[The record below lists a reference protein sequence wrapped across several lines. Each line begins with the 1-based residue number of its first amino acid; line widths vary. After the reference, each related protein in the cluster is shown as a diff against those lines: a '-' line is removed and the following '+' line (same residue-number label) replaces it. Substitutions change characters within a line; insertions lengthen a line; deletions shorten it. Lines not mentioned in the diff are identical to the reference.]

1 MKTFLWFQ
9 NHSLRSL
16 TQEFSNLMTQK
27 KQSHILKAGSP
38 QSFPP
43 SPKNQYLGI
52 WVIQGVESQKEI
64 KSSLSLIN
72 PSHVIVVSLTN
83 NNDISQLLISNGILE
98 VFNNLDISLIN
109 DCFQKCQSST
119 AEETKK
125 PRFSNLLF
133 SNNSPM
139 KKIAEFLYPLA
150 QRPSNVFIQG
160 ESGVGKEVL
169 AQSIHTNSKFSQ
181 ENFVAI
187 NCGAINPQ
195 LIDSELFGHT
205 KGSFTGADKD
215 SIGKIRQAHNGTLFL
230 DEIGELPL
238 VAQTRL
244 LRVLQERKVTPVGS
258 TQEIPVN
265 FRLICAT
272 HKNLENMVE
281 TGDFREDLY
290 YRICVFKINIP
301 NLNQRFMDI
310 PIIAQHLWSS
320 LLKSDQ
326 TLSQKLGSLNNH
338 ELSLLQNHTWKGNIR
353 ELKNTLEQFTL
364 YKDLGQNL
372 EQLLTPLIHKVERT
386 ESVLKNPAD
395 LETDYAEKEKMQIL
409 FTLEKTG
416 WNKSKTA
423 RELGLSR
430 NTLLRRLESYQV

>member
-1 MKTFLWFQ
+1 MKTYLWFQ
-9 NHSLRSL
+9 NHSLRTL
-16 TQEFSNLMTQK
+16 TQEFSNLLNHN
-27 KQSHILKAGSP
+27 KQAHLLKAGSP
-38 QSFPP
+38 KLFPP
-43 SPKNQYLGI
+43 TSKDPYSGI
-52 WVIQGVESQKEI
+52 WVIQGNEPQNEI
-64 KSSLSLIN
+64 KNNLEFIDSNRVIVIS
-72 PSHVIVVSLTN
+72 PSHKHEVN
-83 NNDISQLLISNGILE
+83 QLLIENGILE
-98 VFNNLDISLIN
+98 VFNQFDLKLILATLN
-109 DCFQKCQSST
+109 KLKEHKLNEVKQT
-119 AEETKK
+119 H
-125 PRFSNLLF
+125 FSNLLF
-133 SNNSPM
+133 TQNSPM
-139 KKIAEFLYPLA
+139 QKIAEFLYPLA
-150 QRPSNVFIQG
+150 QRPSNVFIHG

-169 AQSIHTNSKFSQ
+169 AQSIHTHSKFAQ

-205 KGSFTGADKD
+205 KGAFTGADKD
-215 SIGKIRQAHNGTLFL
+215 SIGKIRQANNGTLFL

-244 LRVLQERKVTPVGS
+244 LRVLQERKVNPVGS

-272 HKNLENMVE
+272 HKNLEDMIE

-290 YRICVFKINIP
+290 YRICVFKIDIP

-310 PIIAQHLWSS
+310 PIIAQHLWKS
-320 LLKSDQ
+320 LLKTDPE
-326 TLSQKLGSLNNH
+326 LSKKLGNLSSQ
-338 ELSLLQNHTWKGNIR
+338 ELLLLQNQTWKGNIR

-372 EQLLTPLIHKVERT
+372 EQLLTPNKKIQSPQISSKDPVDLQIDFEENER
-386 ESVLKNPAD
+386 K
-395 LETDYAEKEKMQIL
+395 QI
-409 FTLEKTG
+409 FSTLEKTG

-430 NTLLRRLESYQV
+430 NTLLRRLESYKA